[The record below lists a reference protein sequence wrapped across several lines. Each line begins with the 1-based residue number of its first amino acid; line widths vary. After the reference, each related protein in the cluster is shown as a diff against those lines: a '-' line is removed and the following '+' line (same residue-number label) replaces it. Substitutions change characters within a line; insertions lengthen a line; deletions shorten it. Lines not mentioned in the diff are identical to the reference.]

1 MRNEDDISDPDEEVP
16 APARSL
22 GIHPPALNSEG
33 SQQRQRDTGTP
44 SARGHGPVVSPDT
57 MTSPEKV
64 SNTISDKVDSEIHHL
79 TG

>member
-33 SQQRQRDTGTP
+33 SQQPQRDTGTP
-44 SARGHGPVVSPDT
+44 SAPGTR
-57 MTSPEKV
+57 TSGQPRHNDIAGEGIKY
-64 SNTISDKVDSEIHHL
+64 NQ
-79 TG
+79 

>member
-22 GIHPPALNSEG
+22 GIHPPALALNSEG

-44 SARGHGPVVSPDT
+44 SAPGTR
-57 MTSPEKV
+57 TSGQPRHNDIAGEGIKY
-64 SNTISDKVDSEIHHL
+64 NQ
-79 TG
+79 

>member
-44 SARGHGPVVSPDT
+44 SAPGTR
-57 MTSPEKV
+57 TSGQPRHNDIAGEGIKY
-64 SNTISDKVDSEIHHL
+64 NQ
-79 TG
+79 